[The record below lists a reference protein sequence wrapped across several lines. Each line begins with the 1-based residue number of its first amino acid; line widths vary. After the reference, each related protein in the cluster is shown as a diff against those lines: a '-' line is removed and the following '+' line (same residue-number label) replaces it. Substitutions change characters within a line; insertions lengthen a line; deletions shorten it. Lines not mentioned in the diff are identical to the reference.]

1 MTLLPFSSPLRVRRR
16 QRQRQILRAL
26 IILLVLWNWVEV
38 HWVYR
43 RLHKAD
49 GLHHEQ
55 PRRRIELP
63 QRRERI
69 YIAGVNWNSES
80 ILRSHWNQAV
90 LDLAQKLGPDNVFIS
105 IYESGSWDGTKGALA
120 ELDKDLDR
128 LRVPRNITTSPVTH
142 EDEMNKPPAGDG
154 WVEISPGKKQLRRI
168 PYLSRMRNLS
178 LQPLAELAEQ
188 GIIFDKVLFLNDVVF
203 TPSDILELLN
213 TNKGAYAA
221 ACSLD
226 FSKPPDYY
234 DTFALR
240 DIDGHEA
247 VMQQWPYFRAEPSRR
262 AIKNMSPVP
271 VSSCWN
277 GMVAMPAGPFYAKS
291 PLRFRGIPDSLASAH
306 LEGSE
311 CCLIHADN
319 RLSKYLG
326 VYLNP
331 RVRVGYSGD
340 AYDAVNPTGKWLS
353 RWQIL
358 RGIWSNRLR
367 RWTTSP
373 LPKEMVVRNRVE
385 KWASQSEQNH
395 EPGVFCLVNEM
406 QVLHPRGWA
415 HVD

>member
-1 MTLLPFSSPLRVRRR
+1 
-16 QRQRQILRAL
+16 
-26 IILLVLWNWVEV
+26 
-38 HWVYR
+38 
-43 RLHKAD
+43 
-49 GLHHEQ
+49 
-55 PRRRIELP
+55 
-63 QRRERI
+63 
-69 YIAGVNWNSES
+69 
-80 ILRSHWNQAV
+80 
-90 LDLAQKLGPDNVFIS
+90 
-105 IYESGSWDGTKGALA
+105 
-120 ELDKDLDR
+120 
-128 LRVPRNITTSPVTH
+128 
-142 EDEMNKPPAGDG
+142 
-154 WVEISPGKKQLRRI
+154 
-168 PYLSRMRNLS
+168 
-178 LQPLAELAEQ
+178 
-188 GIIFDKVLFLNDVVF
+188 
-203 TPSDILELLN
+203 
-213 TNKGAYAA
+213 
-221 ACSLD
+221 
-226 FSKPPDYY
+226 
-234 DTFALR
+234 
-240 DIDGHEA
+240 
-247 VMQQWPYFRAEPSRR
+247 MQQWPYFRAEPSRR

-277 GMVAMPAGPFYAKS
+277 GMGKFARKRLVRSKANTHLVAMPAGPFYAKS

>member
-1 MTLLPFSSPLRVRRR
+1 MILSPFSSRLRVRRRRRR

-26 IILLVLWNWVEV
+26 IILSVLWNWIEV
-38 HWVYR
+38 HWVHR
-43 RLHKAD
+43 RLLKAD
-49 GLHHEQ
+49 DIHHEQ

-63 QRRERI
+63 QRRERV

-80 ILRSHWNQAV
+80 ILRNHWNQAV
-90 LDLAQKLGPDNVFIS
+90 LDLAQKLGPDKIFIS
-105 IYESGSWDGTKGALA
+105 IYESGSSDGTKGALA
-120 ELDKDLDR
+120 ELDEELDR
-128 LRVPRNITTSPVTH
+128 LHVPRNITTSPVTH
-142 EDEMNKPPAGDG
+142 EDEMNKPHDGDG
-154 WVEISPGKKQLRRI
+154 WVKTSSGKSQLRRI

-203 TPSDILELLN
+203 TVGFVPAISYMLVLIYAIAIQGNDIVELLN
-213 TNKGAYAA
+213 TNKGNYAA

-240 DIDGHEA
+240 DIDGHET
-247 VMQQWPYFRAEPSRR
+247 VMQQWPYFL
-262 AIKNMSPVP
+262 
-271 VSSCWN
+271 
-277 GMVAMPAGPFYAKS
+277 AMPAGPFYAKS

-326 VYLNP
+326 IYLNP
-331 RVRVGYSGD
+331 RVRVGYNGD

-358 RGIWSNRLR
+358 RGLWSNRLR
-367 RWTTSP
+367 RWTSSP
-373 LPKEMVVRNRVE
+373 LPKEMAIRNRVE
-385 KWASQSEQNH
+385 KWAAQSEHNH

-415 HVD
+415 HVA